1 MDERA
6 EIWIA
11 RDPDTQAESR
21 PVSLRKLRKGVQI
34 GRLKPAT
41 LVTRVGANE
50 WVTLERLLADAE
62 MILAKGA
69 TPPPPSVAPPPPP
82 APPPSIIVA
91 PEPPAKAAPPPVQT
105 RPPPPAQA
113 QPPSSPTPT
122 PTPTPIPSPS
132 LTPTPSPTLPP
143 TRSQPPPHVLKPDDS
158 SSVTTQWFM
167 EPPPEPGDDEPI
179 FVPQGSLL
187 DLRFERVGSVK
198 LVRLAYVLMLAV
210 LVGAVGASV
219 VRVFGAVASGDHAQ
233 IATSIAL
240 VPVVVLA
247 CAFAGAVGRMMLE
260 VLLMLCRIA
269 DRLAALT
276 RVQGLR

>member
-34 GRLKPAT
+34 GRLKPST

-82 APPPSIIVA
+82 TPPPSVVVA
-91 PEPPAKAAPPPVQT
+91 PEPPAKAAPPPVPT

-113 QPPSSPTPT
+113 QSPATPTPSPTP
-122 PTPTPIPSPS
+122 S
-132 LTPTPSPTLPP
+132 PSPTLPP
-143 TRSQPPPHVLKPDDS
+143 TRSQPPPPVLKPDDS

-219 VRVFGAVASGDHAQ
+219 VRVFGAIASGDHAQ
-233 IATSIAL
+233 IATSVAL

-276 RVQGLR
+276 RMQGLR

>member
-11 RDPDTQAESR
+11 RDPETQAESR

-41 LVTRVGANE
+41 LITRVGANE

-62 MILAKGA
+62 MILTKGA

-82 APPPSIIVA
+82 TPPPSIIVA
-91 PEPPAKAAPPPVQT
+91 PEPEAKAAPPPVPT

-113 QPPSSPTPT
+113 PSPSRPPPPPLALSPTPT
-122 PTPTPIPSPS
+122 PPLP
-132 LTPTPSPTLPP
+132 LTS
-143 TRSQPPPHVLKPDDS
+143 PDDS

-179 FVPQGSLL
+179 FAPQGSLL

-210 LVGAVGASV
+210 LLGAVGASV
-219 VRVFGAVASGDHAQ
+219 VRVFGAIASGDSTQ

-276 RVQGLR
+276 RMQGLR